1 MELKKLLLLAF
12 LTLSVFLVVACAAP
26 VEEAEVAEVV
36 DEVEAEE
43 SMDEEAVEDMEE
55 AEESMD
61 EADMEE
67 VMVVS
72 EGDIIV
78 YGPEGFNTD
87 SYNVGLGESVTFVN
101 MHVGGK
107 NVNDEISLTFQNPN
121 NRRNFITS
129 DEFMYGEAT
138 SITFDEAGVW
148 TGWTVEY
155 GIQLEVT
162 VTG

>member
-72 EGDIIV
+72 EGD
-78 YGPEGFNTD
+78 GFNTD
-87 SYNVGLGESVTFVN
+87 SYTVGLGESVTFVN